1 MLCSVG
7 SVQEPVFVSEGEC
20 INALHFFVVH
30 TCSALGIDG
39 IKRGE
44 GGREG
49 EQVRSAGC
57 LSAWSSRH

>member
-39 IKRGE
+39 IKSGERE
-44 GGREG
+44 GGRAG
-49 EQVRSAGC
+49 QVG
-57 LSAWSSRH
+57 